1 MVRLI
6 QKSGYIKTGNASG
19 YMKYIATRE
28 RVEKLEGSAPVT
40 KGQQQLIENLLRDF
54 PDANKLDEYSGY
66 RLAPTTGNASAL
78 ISAVLDAN
86 AHKFTD
92 RDGYMKYIATRPRV
106 ERHGEHGLF
115 SNRPVSL
122 DAALKEVET
131 HTGNVWTFIWSLRRE
146 DAARLGYDH
155 AESWRKLIK
164 AHQAEIAEAMKIPPD
179 QLRWYAAFHD
189 EGHHPHVH
197 AMVWSAD
204 PKQGRLT
211 KEGVKMIRSK
221 LTNDIFQDE
230 MYTLYQEKDVSYKEL
245 VAMSR
250 RTMKELLEKM
260 RSGSCGS
267 PVIENKLLELSQ
279 LLETVKG
286 KKVYGYLKKPV
297 KAQVDAIVDELAKLP
312 EVAECY
318 EVWNGLRDELEGYY
332 KDVPRHRLPLSQQ
345 KEFRTIKNLVIQEAE
360 NLRQGVFTFEDAEMN
375 DEPEMDSEVLPQGVG
390 YQAATLLYDDEI
402 TQAEKRE
409 ALRVLEQLWDKDF
422 TSAAY
427 HLGRAY
433 RDGLGLLPDD
443 EKAEKWFRRSADTGN
458 VHTLYVLGKL
468 LQEQGRLSEAVAWY
482 ERACESG
489 SQYAQYS
496 LGKMYLLGNGV
507 PKDVSRAIQLLRSSA
522 NQGNQYAQY
531 VLGKLCLQGKEVE
544 KNPEAAEYWLTRS
557 AVQGN
562 APAQFLLDHRQHNPS
577 VLLCTAR
584 LLHHMSNIFWETL
597 PPPNPAGGHVE
608 SKLMGRIRE
617 KKIAMGHKPDDH
629 EEYQGPSMSM

>member
-468 LQEQGRLSEAVAWY
+468 LQEQGRLSEAVSWY
-482 ERACESG
+482 EHACKSD

-507 PKDVSRAIQLLRSSA
+507 PKDVSRAIQLLMSSE

>member
-106 ERHGEHGLF
+106 ERNGEHGLF

-468 LQEQGRLSEAVAWY
+468 LQEQGRLSEAVSWY
-482 ERACESG
+482 EHACKSD